1 MQKTVDINENCLFLK
16 DLEMLRA
23 APEEPLPSLD
33 ERSPDQSP
41 NCLGSFKLQ
50 GSNPLEQ
57 LGLYMKMDDEEEE
70 EVEPQCIP
78 GPGNDVEEGEID
90 WLAFLHALTPVF
102 MSVCQKTLKPK
113 KGMNFS
119 FPYACFPFG
128 LHPFLLDMVWKP
140 LKEVDMD

>member
-1 MQKTVDINENCLFLK
+1 MHHCVADAGHILPFTSQFNINVSRPFQMQKTVDINENCLFLK

-90 WLAFLHALTPVF
+90 
-102 MSVCQKTLKPK
+102 
-113 KGMNFS
+113 
-119 FPYACFPFG
+119 
-128 LHPFLLDMVWKP
+128 
-140 LKEVDMD
+140 